1 MCHSTSTYLIRDEIS
16 GLIRRCTS
24 SRDIGNLLVES
35 RSISDMS
42 KRNSSFP
49 RGLSID
55 KPELVRRLD
64 GHPKARRW
72 DDIYHSYS
80 TLDAVG
86 VDRQLGRG
94 DRWMQPNWQEH
105 EIQVLVQLLPQTW
118 LEDRIPTKQRG
129 VEHSWYSN
137 DLEQTNTF
145 SNDINSAASEFKYGT
160 K

>member
-1 MCHSTSTYLIRDEIS
+1 MCHSTSTYLIREEIS

-55 KPELVRRLD
+55 KPELVRRLE

-72 DDIYHSYS
+72 NDRYHSYS
-80 TLDAVG
+80 TLDVVAV
-86 VDRQLGRG
+86 DHQLGQGVR
-94 DRWMQPNWQEH
+94 RIQPNWQEH
-105 EIQVLVQLLPQTW
+105 EIQVLVQLPP
-118 LEDRIPTKQRG
+118 R
-129 VEHSWYSN
+129 
-137 DLEQTNTF
+137 
-145 SNDINSAASEFKYGT
+145 A
-160 K
+160 